1 MLAAQRAYVQVAA
14 LKGGVD
20 GPEVPT
26 SPVEVYRAL
35 HAVYHP
41 ADCPHSPIGYVGH
54 QAQKAALAKNTDA
67 MEAQTRRPRIGIL
80 GSTRGTNTLHIY
92 AEIAAGRLRSEV
104 AVASG
109 GEVICG
115 PRPIYAIND

>member
-1 MLAAQRAYVQVAA
+1 MCTQVAA

-41 ADCPHSPIGYVGH
+41 ADCPHSPIGYIEPPARAEPEPTPE
-54 QAQKAALAKNTDA
+54 QAFAAA
-67 MEAQTRRPRIGIL
+67 AQ
-80 GSTRGTNTLHIY
+80 
-92 AEIAAGRLRSEV
+92 
-104 AVASG
+104 
-109 GEVICG
+109 
-115 PRPIYAIND
+115 